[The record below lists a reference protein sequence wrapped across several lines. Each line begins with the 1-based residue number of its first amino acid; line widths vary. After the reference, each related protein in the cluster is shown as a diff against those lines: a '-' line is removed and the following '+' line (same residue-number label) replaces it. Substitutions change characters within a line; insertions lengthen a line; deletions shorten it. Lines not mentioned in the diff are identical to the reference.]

1 MMRINYRKAKSV
13 VRTSV
18 FVVASLFFMASCQ
31 EDEIVEAVEDAP
43 TSAMAVETVSNIG
56 SITIESANANF
67 SDNVECSTC
76 TYVVAENLETIDG
89 KELGLAPGS
98 VICLDAAKK
107 YGNLTF
113 VNVDGT
119 EEAPITIG
127 TCGN

>member
-1 MMRINYRKAKSV
+1 MRINYRKAKSV
-13 VRTSV
+13 VKASV
-18 FVVASLFFMASCQ
+18 FFVASLFFLASCQ
-31 EDEIVEAVEDAP
+31 ETEFAEVAEDVA
-43 TSAMAVETVSNIG
+43 TSAASVGESNVG
-56 SITIESANANF
+56 SITIEGTNTVF

-76 TYVVAENLETIDG
+76 TYVVAEDIETVDG

-119 EEAPITIG
+119 EDAPITIG
-127 TCGN
+127 SCN

>member
-1 MMRINYRKAKSV
+1 MMRINYRNAKSEV
-13 VRTSV
+13 KASV
-18 FVVASLFFMASCQ
+18 FFVASLFFMASCQ
-31 EDEIVEAVEDAP
+31 ENEMQEITEDVATSATAVEG
-43 TSAMAVETVSNIG
+43 ESNVG
-56 SITIESANANF
+56 SITIEGANTQF

-76 TYVVAENLETIDG
+76 TYVVAEDIETIDG

-113 VNVDGT
+113 VNVEGT

-127 TCGN
+127 TCK

>member
-1 MMRINYRKAKSV
+1 MMRITYRKAKSLV
-13 VRTSV
+13 KISV
-18 FVVASLFFMASCQ
+18 FFVASVFFLASCQ
-31 EDEIVEAVEDAP
+31 EDEFTEVAEDVA
-43 TSAMAVETVSNIG
+43 TSATAVDGESNVA
-56 SITIESANANF
+56 SITIEGINTVF

-76 TYVVAENLETIDG
+76 TYVVAEDIETIDG

-113 VNVDGT
+113 INVDGT

-127 TCGN
+127 SCN

>member
-1 MMRINYRKAKSV
+1 MMRINYRNAKSLV
-13 VRTSV
+13 KASV
-18 FVVASLFFMASCQ
+18 FFVASLFFLASCQ
-31 EDEIVEAVEDAP
+31 ENEFNEVAADATTSATAVEG
-43 TSAMAVETVSNIG
+43 ESNVG
-56 SITIESANANF
+56 SITIEGTNTLF

-76 TYVVAENLETIDG
+76 TYVVAEDVETIDG
-89 KELGLAPGS
+89 KELGLTPGS

-127 TCGN
+127 SCN

>member
-13 VRTSV
+13 VKTSL
-18 FVVASLFFMASCQ
+18 FVAASLFFMASCQ
-31 EDEIVEAVEDAP
+31 EDEFAEVVEDAK
-43 TSAMAVETVSNIG
+43 TSATAVEGESNVG
-56 SITIESANANF
+56 SITIEGTNTVF
-67 SDNVECSTC
+67 SDNVACSTC
-76 TYVVAENLETIDG
+76 TYVVADNIETIDG

-127 TCGN
+127 TCN

>member
-1 MMRINYRKAKSV
+1 MRINYRKT
-13 VRTSV
+13 TSLV
-18 FVVASLFFMASCQ
+18 KTSLFVAASLFFMASCQ
-31 EDEIVEAVEDAP
+31 EEEFTEVAEDVK
-43 TSAMAVETVSNIG
+43 TSAAAVDGESNVG
-56 SITIESANANF
+56 SITIEGANTVF
-67 SDNVECSTC
+67 SDAVACSTC
-76 TYVVAENLETIDG
+76 TFVVAEDLETIDG

-127 TCGN
+127 TCGDN

>member
-1 MMRINYRKAKSV
+1 MRINYRNAKSLV
-13 VRTSV
+13 KASV
-18 FVVASLFFMASCQ
+18 FFVASLFFLASCQ
-31 EDEIVEAVEDAP
+31 ENEYTEVAEDVATSATAVEG
-43 TSAMAVETVSNIG
+43 ESNVA
-56 SITIESANANF
+56 SITIEGTNTVF
-67 SDNVECSTC
+67 SDKVECSTC
-76 TYVVAENLETIDG
+76 TYVVADNVETIDG

-127 TCGN
+127 SCK

>member
-1 MMRINYRKAKSV
+1 MMRINYRNAKSV
-13 VRTSV
+13 VKASV
-18 FVVASLFFMASCQ
+18 FFVASLFFLASCQ
-31 EDEIVEAVEDAP
+31 ENEFTEVAEDVA
-43 TSAMAVETVSNIG
+43 TSATAVGESTIG
-56 SITIESANANF
+56 SITIEGTNTVF

-76 TYVVAENLETIDG
+76 TYVVAEDLETIDG

-107 YGNLTF
+107 YGNLVF

-127 TCGN
+127 TCN

>member
-1 MMRINYRKAKSV
+1 MN
-13 VRTSV
+13 T
-18 FVVASLFFMASCQ
+18 Q
-31 EDEIVEAVEDAP
+31 
-43 TSAMAVETVSNIG
+43 
-56 SITIESANANF
+56 F
-67 SDNVECSTC
+67 SDNVACSTC
-76 TYVVAENLETIDG
+76 TYVVADDIATIDG

-127 TCGN
+127 TCN

>member
-1 MMRINYRKAKSV
+1 MRINYRKAKSV
-13 VRTSV
+13 VKTSL
-18 FVVASLFFMASCQ
+18 FVAASLFFMASCQ
-31 EDEIVEAVEDAP
+31 EDEFTEVVEDAK
-43 TSAMAVETVSNIG
+43 TSATAVEGESNVA
-56 SITIESANANF
+56 SITIEGTNTVF
-67 SDNVECSTC
+67 SDNVACSTC
-76 TYVVAENLETIDG
+76 TYVVADNIETIDG

-127 TCGN
+127 TCN

>member
-1 MMRINYRKAKSV
+1 MMRINYRNAKSV
-13 VRTSV
+13 VKASV
-18 FVVASLFFMASCQ
+18 FFVASLFFMASCQ
-31 EDEIVEAVEDAP
+31 ENEMQEITEDVATSATAVEG
-43 TSAMAVETVSNIG
+43 ESNVG
-56 SITIESANANF
+56 SITIEGANTQF

-76 TYVVAENLETIDG
+76 TYVVAEDIETIDG

-113 VNVDGT
+113 VNVEGT

-127 TCGN
+127 TCK